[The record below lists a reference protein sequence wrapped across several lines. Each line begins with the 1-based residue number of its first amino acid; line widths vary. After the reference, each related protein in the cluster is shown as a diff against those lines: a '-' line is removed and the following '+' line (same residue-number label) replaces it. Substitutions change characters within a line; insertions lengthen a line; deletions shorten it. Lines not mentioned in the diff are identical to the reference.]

1 MARHSCRGETY
12 DEQTTKRVQMA
23 LVLNSVERRV
33 EPEVAWV
40 SRGDLPGLELAS
52 PAMPQLI
59 EAAMRAQ
66 GPVA

>member
-1 MARHSCRGETY
+1 
-12 DEQTTKRVQMA
+12 MA